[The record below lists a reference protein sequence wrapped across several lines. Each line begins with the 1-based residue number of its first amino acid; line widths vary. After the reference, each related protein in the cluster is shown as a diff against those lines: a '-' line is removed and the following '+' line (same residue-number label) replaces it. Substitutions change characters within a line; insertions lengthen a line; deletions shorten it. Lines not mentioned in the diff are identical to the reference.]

1 MSGFDYQA
9 VIDALPYLLFTGL
22 KFSLLLTASSAVGG
36 MALGALLAVA
46 RLYGSRWVA
55 WPATIY
61 VNLFRSLP
69 LVLVIFLIYFILP
82 YLLQWVM
89 QAERPIV
96 LGAMGSA
103 FVTFILFEAA
113 YFSEIIRAGIGSVGH
128 GQYAAAC
135 ALGLTHAQAL
145 RKVVLPQALRNML
158 PVLLT
163 QIIVIFQE
171 TALVYVLSL
180 PDFLG
185 AATKIA
191 QRDNRLV
198 EMYVVVAL
206 VFFVI
211 SFTAS
216 RGVRVLRERL
226 GA

>member
-1 MSGFDYQA
+1 MSNFDFQA
-9 VIDALPYLLFTGL
+9 IWDALPYLLFSGL
-22 KFSLLLTASSAVGG
+22 RFTLILTVSSTIGG
-36 MALGALLAVA
+36 VFLGTLLAVA

-55 WPATIY
+55 WPATLY

-82 YLLQWVM
+82 YLLQWIT

-113 YFSEIIRAGIGSVGH
+113 YFSEIIRAGIGSVGQ
-128 GQYAAAC
+128 GQYAAAS
-135 ALGLTHAQAL
+135 ALGMRHGQIL
-145 RKVVLPQALRNML
+145 RNVILPQAGRNML

-163 QIIVIFQE
+163 QVIVIFQE

-198 EMYVVVAL
+198 EMYVLVAV
-206 VFFVI
+206 VFFLI
-211 SFTAS
+211 SFVAS
-216 RGVRVLRERL
+216 RGVRLLRARI